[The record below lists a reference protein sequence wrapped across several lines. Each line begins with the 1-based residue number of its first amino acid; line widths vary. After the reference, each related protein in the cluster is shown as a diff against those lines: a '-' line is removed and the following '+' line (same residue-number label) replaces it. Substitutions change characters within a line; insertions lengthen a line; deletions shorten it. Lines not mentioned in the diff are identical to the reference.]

1 MACKVKGKIQ
11 CVGMQDHVLQRA
23 FTVEPMHALA
33 ATADGTFV
41 AGGGASG
48 SIYIWASGS
57 GQLLRSW
64 PAHYKVTKRPLKL
77 CTTLSMHIVKSLA
90 FFNVKYVFEGHCFLL
105 CSRGREGEGRGRLC
119 LHLRALDGTIA

>member
-1 MACKVKGKIQ
+1 MTRRGVGSTEYV
-11 CVGMQDHVLQRA
+11 CVQDHVLQRA

-48 SIYIWASGS
+48 AIYIWASGS

-64 PAHYKVTKRPLKL
+64 PAHYKVTPGVRDLRQSVFFVPCPLKSKAPSL
-77 CTTLSMHIVKSLA
+77 QTAPSAQLPSPFSLSMI
-90 FFNVKYVFEGHCFLL
+90 E
-105 CSRGREGEGRGRLC
+105 
-119 LHLRALDGTIA
+119 

>member
-1 MACKVKGKIQ
+1 MAFILTGKIQ
-11 CVGMQDHVLQRA
+11 YVGVQDHVLQRA

-64 PAHYKVTKRPLKL
+64 PAHYKVTQRPLDL
-77 CTTLSMHIVKSLA
+77 GVALFMHV
-90 FFNVKYVFEGHCFLL
+90 V
-105 CSRGREGEGRGRLC
+105 
-119 LHLRALDGTIA
+119 